1 MQEREEGCRVRSNAI
16 TGQSPALR
24 SMVADVLTSVR
35 QPVSDEAVR
44 KARLAAGALALGGAA
59 AVLFGMGDAAEA
71 KSAPL
76 KSQVIRA
83 GDSLSVIAERHGVSV
98 KALAEAN
105 GLKTTSI
112 IYAGKS
118 LSIPTSG
125 TVRSSPAVVP
135 AKSYTVKRGDSLSSI
150 ASAHGVSVSSLASAN
165 NLSSKSIIVIG
176 RTLTIPG
183 VADSSP
189 AAATVSKSSK
199 STKSS
204 GGAIVVPSDMPA
216 NDPRWKL
223 RTEFRSA
230 AKTYGV
236 PQSLLEA
243 MFWNESGW
251 QNHVTSGVG
260 ARGIGQI
267 MPGTAQHIN
276 EMAGTKL
283 DVNKPSDNIKM
294 GAIYL
299 KYLINENN
307 GDYKMAL
314 ASYYQGLGSVR
325 TIGLYDDTKQYVR
338 TITALQQNYFQ

>member
-1 MQEREEGCRVRSNAI
+1 MQEREEGCRVRSNVVS
-16 TGQSPALR
+16 GQSPALR
-24 SMVADVLTSVR
+24 SMVVDVLASAR

-44 KARLAAGALALGGAA
+44 RGRLAAGALALGGAA
-59 AVLFGMGDAAEA
+59 AVFFGMGDAAEA
-71 KSAPL
+71 KTSAP
-76 KSQVIRA
+76 KSQVIRS
-83 GDSLSVIAERHGVSV
+83 GDSLSTIAAKHGVSV
-98 KALAEAN
+98 KALAAAN
-105 GLKTTSI
+105 GLKPTAV

-118 LSIPTSG
+118 LAIPTSG
-125 TVRSSPAVVP
+125 TVRSSPASVP

-150 ASAHGVSVSSLASAN
+150 AVANGVSVSSLAAAN
-165 NLSSKSIIVIG
+165 SLSTKSIIVIG
-176 RTLTIPG
+176 RSLTIPG

-199 STKSS
+199 S
-204 GGAIVVPSDMPA
+204 GGKIVVPSDMPA

-223 RTEFRSA
+223 RTEFRAA
-230 AKTYGV
+230 AKTHGV

-267 MPGTAQHIN
+267 MPGTAKHIN

-283 DVNKPSDNIKM
+283 DVNKTSDNIKM

-325 TIGLYDDTKQYVR
+325 SIGLYDDTKQYIR